1 MRKNKEHLWLY
12 SILLSL
18 IFAMGFLIISL
29 LLASNIKIAEA
40 FENFFDVIIMH
51 KNNLA
56 GMLKY
61 SLKKIVIIVPLLTI
75 IFRFLFHLKLEN

>member
-40 FENFFDVIIMH
+40 FENFFGVIIMH

-56 GMLKY
+56 GMIKY